1 MVKEKKKHQ
10 QYINILNCLEAPGIQ
25 QDPEVDTLTVAVM
38 VKSQRR
44 DALGLR
50 EQYKMFRI
58 TKLISVASFAA
69 QIWKLYLIPGL
80 SFVTEFTCL
89 LLVKHSSKAGVLIP
103 WWVLSGYYWEVKE
116 IFNSKHYEFKLQASS
131 KAWSCV
137 TRLES
142 LWAQQHQNHPVH
154 ARGSSVSHPQTYPM
168 TGRFWHH

>member
-25 QDPEVDTLTVAVM
+25 QYPEVDTLTVAVM

-89 LLVKHSSKAGVLIP
+89 VLVKHSSKAGVLIP

-116 IFNSKHYEFKLQASS
+116 ILAPSIMNLNYRPQAKLE
-131 KAWSCV
+131 V
-137 TRLES
+137 VL
-142 LWAQQHQNHPVH
+142 P
-154 ARGSSVSHPQTYPM
+154 G
-168 TGRFWHH
+168 